1 MVTAPSAATV
11 IAVEF
16 MLVAVALAII
26 IARIYLRLVVQKQSL
41 VLADWIRIVAFISG
55 CVTAVFDVVFLVEGA
70 LDPTINF
77 TLINWNVPPEKLELV
92 LKFTWANTIPF
103 FSTFYL
109 CKASLLVVYL
119 QLFPTFMR
127 KARIVLW
134 GVVAYCVCAY
144 IISMSLVIFL
154 CFPTERNWSVTEPEK
169 LCGDW
174 PVATTFQIA
183 WALHFTGSLALFA
196 LPFLLLHKLNLRP
209 KVRVGVYAIF
219 LLGFIDIAFSL
230 TRFLTIQ
237 LTKVG
242 DFASITT
249 IALWSSLDVYVGLI
263 VACLPALR
271 PYLHRKGSKFS
282 YGESGRPTGNSTHPA
297 RRTVDRGFQE
307 IDETPSVEGD
317 RGPGPW
323 AVGHSPELG
332 GTGWSDKKSN
342 GSDVE
347 LVSLDVMEGKDR
359 MHV

>member
-1 MVTAPSAATV
+1 MATAPSAATV

-16 MLVAVALAII
+16 MLVTVALAII
-26 IARIYLRLVVQKQSL
+26 IARVYLRLVVQKQSL
-41 VLADWIRIVAFISG
+41 VLADWVRIVAFLSG
-55 CVTAVFDVVFLVEGA
+55 CVTAIFDIVFFVEGA

-77 TLINWNVPPEKLELV
+77 TLDNWNVPPEKLERV
-92 LKFTWANTIPF
+92 LKFTWANSIPF

-134 GVVAYCVCAY
+134 GVVAYCMCAF

-209 KVRVGVYAIF
+209 KVRVGVYAVF
-219 LLGFIDIAFSL
+219 LLGFVDIAFSL

-242 DFASITT
+242 EFSSITT

-282 YGESGRPTGNSTHPA
+282 YGESGRPTGTSTHPA

-332 GTGWSDKKSN
+332 ATGWSDKKSN

-347 LVSLDVMEGKDR
+347 LVSLDVMAAKDR

>member
-1 MVTAPSAATV
+1 MATAPSAATV

-70 LDPTINF
+70 LDPTITF
-77 TLINWNVPPEKLELV
+77 TLINWNVPPEKLERV
-92 LKFTWANTIPF
+92 LKFTWANAIPF

-134 GVVAYCVCAY
+134 GVVAYCVSVSNSSY
-144 IISMSLVIFL
+144 
-154 CFPTERNWSVTEPEK
+154 RSVTEPEK

-249 IALWSSLDVYVGLI
+249 I

-323 AVGHSPELG
+323 AVGHSPELC

-347 LVSLDVMEGKDR
+347 LVSLDVMAAKDR